1 MFYMFFIFFFKKKG
15 LSFRIIL
22 SCKGNWV
29 FLSLSLSLSLSHT
42 VSYKICNIV
51 INNISHIGSNLK

>member
-1 MFYMFFIFFFKKKG
+1 MFFIFLKKKG

-29 FLSLSLSLSLSHT
+29 FFSLCLSLSLSYSFLQNMQ
-42 VSYKICNIV
+42 Y
-51 INNISHIGSNLK
+51 SNK

>member
-1 MFYMFFIFFFKKKG
+1 MFYMFFIFLKKKG

-29 FLSLSLSLSLSHT
+29 FYLSLSLSLSLSHT